1 MEDLEEKAQKIYQ
14 AMFDDQETVTIEGER
29 HYFDRTPQLE
39 LRIIRIGDYK
49 FLEQNPE
56 KDSQWGE
63 KVREGHK
70 IMWVLKNGDYIAQ
83 VYDGDFR
90 EWG

>member
-1 MEDLEEKAQKIYQ
+1 MEDLEEKALKIHE
-14 AMFDDQETVTIEGER
+14 ALFNDQETVTIEGEKY
-29 HYFDRTPQLE
+29 YFDRTPQLG
-39 LRIIRIGDYK
+39 LRLLRIGDYK

-56 KDSQWGE
+56 KDSEWGE
-63 KVREGHK
+63 KAREGHN
-70 IMWVLKNGDYIAQ
+70 ILWVLKDDDYVAQ